1 MLNINNN
8 AIGMMA
14 PIRTVRFYD
23 IKIPKDKSCFN
34 LFIIA
39 PVTATIILPHIF

>member
-14 PIRTVRFYD
+14 PIRTERLYD
-23 IKIPKDKSCFN
+23 IKIPKDKSCIN
-34 LFIIA
+34 L
-39 PVTATIILPHIF
+39 